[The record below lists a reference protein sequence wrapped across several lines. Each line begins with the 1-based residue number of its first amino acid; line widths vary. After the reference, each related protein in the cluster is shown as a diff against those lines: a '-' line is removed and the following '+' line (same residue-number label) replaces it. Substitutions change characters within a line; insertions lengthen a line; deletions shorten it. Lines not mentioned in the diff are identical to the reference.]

1 MSSARRLHYGS
12 QPGPLTAV
20 QPGRKDSAV
29 QDNLIS
35 DNQSSQKPR
44 MSIPARVGAAGKALI
59 VYLASGSVGLALV
72 AFLLFKVMG
81 C

>member
-1 MSSARRLHYGS
+1 M
-12 QPGPLTAV
+12 
-20 QPGRKDSAV
+20 
-29 QDNLIS
+29 QDNIIA
-35 DNQSSQKPR
+35 DNQSSVKPR

-59 VYLASGSVGLALV
+59 VYLATGSVGAALV

>member
-1 MSSARRLHYGS
+1 
-12 QPGPLTAV
+12 V
-20 QPGRKDSAV
+20 QE
-29 QDNLIS
+29 NLIS
-35 DNQSSQKPR
+35 DNQTSAKPR

-59 VYLASGSVGLALV
+59 VYLATGSIGAALV